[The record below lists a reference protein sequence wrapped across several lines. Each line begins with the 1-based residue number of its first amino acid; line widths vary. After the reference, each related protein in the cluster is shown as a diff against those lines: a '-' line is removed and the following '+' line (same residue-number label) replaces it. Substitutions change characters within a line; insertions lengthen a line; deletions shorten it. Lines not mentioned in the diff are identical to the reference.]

1 MLQCFDALGQI
12 RATSSLRVKGL
23 LQLPGVVGHYEI
35 GHEGQGAGDH
45 PDFCQIASA
54 SHRDRAD
61 VNRSLQSV
69 HGLAALEHLVDR
81 VPEVRQSEVITQVNG
96 AQEFAE

>member
-1 MLQCFDALGQI
+1 MGHQGSNNDPGDF
-12 RATSSLRVKGL
+12 L

-69 HGLAALEHLVDR
+69 HELAALEHLVDR
-81 VPEVRQSEVITQVNG
+81 VPEVRQSEVITQVNVRKSLPSELP
-96 AQEFAE
+96 AR